1 VVGPTA
7 SGKSEL
13 AETLADQLSARLI
26 NADAFQVYR
35 GLDIG
40 TAKPKERQRYELLD
54 IKDPSEAFGVGQF
67 VSLALDI
74 LSLSFSHNENVI
86 VVGGTG
92 LYIRALF
99 EEYSE
104 MFEAPP
110 QSLREEL
117 SQESLEKLVE
127 ILTIEDPNV
136 AKRLDLKNRARVQRA
151 VERIRHPSTSLPR
164 HLPDFR
170 RIKLGLVPPKDIT
183 ELRIELRVSTMMQ
196 EGWIDELE
204 RLRRNGTRF
213 EDPGLRAIGYRAF
226 WKAIDGEIELGEAF
240 ATTIAETRRYAKRQR
255 TWLRSEPNLIELDW
269 KRPAKSALE
278 ALSSI

>member
-1 VVGPTA
+1 MGPTA
-7 SGKSEL
+7 SGKSAL
-13 AETLADQLSARLI
+13 AEVLADHFSARLI

-40 TAKPKERQRYELLD
+40 TAKPKDRERYELID
-54 IKDPSEAFGVGQF
+54 IKDPAEAFGVGQF
-67 VSLALDI
+67 VSLSLDI
-74 LSLSFSHNENVI
+74 LTQSFNRRENVI

-92 LYIRALF
+92 LYVRALF
-99 EEYSE
+99 EEYDE
-104 MFEAPP
+104 MSEAPP
-110 QSLREEL
+110 KSLREEL
-117 SQESLEKLVE
+117 SRESLEKLVE

-170 RIKLGLVPPKDIT
+170 RIKLSLVPPKDIT
-183 ELRIELRVSTMMQ
+183 ELRIEQRVSTMMQ

-204 RLRRNGTRF
+204 GLRRNGTRF
-213 EDPGLRAIGYRAF
+213 EDPGLRAIGYRAL

-269 KRPAKSALE
+269 KQPVQSALE
-278 ALSSI
+278 TISSI